1 MNPVRNDKMTKQEID
16 TISKYAAPH
25 KDRWH
30 YLDFR
35 DGKHDGQYME
45 WKYLNFTEGDMA
57 GYIIY
62 YALDPEHKTALG
74 SGWLVARVLLG
85 GKFYGGAV
93 KIPMDKIQFDTHTA
107 SVKMGNAEL
116 NEKTPHNYSI
126 TGSVADVS
134 WNLEYLQSTPTIDA
148 YSDRNFG
155 ILSWEKVSW
164 MVKMP
169 RARVTGTISI
179 NGAPIQLN
187 ALGYSDTNWGE
198 ALPFSTRWE
207 WAQFNDENI
216 SVVFG
221 AMYRWGRLYKT
232 YAYAEINHDVV
243 DFDGKT
249 FKILEREWGTEAI
262 TGIKMPTKTR
272 FEMKKGPYTLD
283 CAYAPVRMDTIS
295 MKISP
300 LLPRPCVAEQISRFT
315 GTLKKNGKI
324 VHSFSGHGFSEYSM
338 KTWKKTAVTF

>member
-1 MNPVRNDKMTKQEID
+1 
-16 TISKYAAPH
+16 
-25 KDRWH
+25 
-30 YLDFR
+30 
-35 DGKHDGQYME
+35 
-45 WKYLNFTEGDMA
+45 
-57 GYIIY
+57 
-62 YALDPEHKTALG
+62 
-74 SGWLVARVLLG
+74 
-85 GKFYGGAV
+85 
-93 KIPMDKIQFDTHTA
+93 MDKIQFDTHTA

-315 GTLKKNGKI
+315 GTLKTYFESRNFYR
-324 VHSFSGHGFSEYSM
+324 SFFIARGRRCRYYL
-338 KTWKKTAVTF
+338 KAV